1 MDKDNRQEK
10 DISTKSFPILDQY
23 TNYMQAVK
31 GRSVLTLKEYRYDL
45 LLFFRFLK
53 SDRNQVEKDIP
64 FDQIPLDDI
73 DADYLRSVST
83 DDLFAFLIFLSRER
97 NASAANRARKVATLK
112 SFFKYLYQ
120 KQKMIPENPAEELDS
135 PKIGKKLPRHLS
147 LEESVQLLQTTESE
161 DAQSS
166 ERDYCMIT
174 FFLNCGMRL
183 SELAGINLTDIHENT
198 LTVIGK
204 GNKERMI
211 YLNQACLTSLN
222 DWLDVRK
229 TFRPEKIKDKK
240 ALFISRNGGRISTQ
254 GIQYVV
260 KKLIA
265 ESGLNPRMY
274 SVHKLRHTAAT
285 LMYQY
290 GQVDIRSLQA
300 ILGHASVATTQIY
313 THVNDEA
320 LQKAVESNPLAVVK
334 SENKTKED

>member
-1 MDKDNRQEK
+1 MNR
-10 DISTKSFPILDQY
+10 DRSISSKSFPILDQY

-53 SDRNQVEKDIP
+53 TDRGQVEKDIP
-64 FDQIPLDDI
+64 FHKIPLLDI
-73 DADYLRSVST
+73 DESYLRSVST
-83 DDLFAFLIFLSRER
+83 DDLFAFLIYLSRER

-120 KQKMIPENPAEELDS
+120 KQKMLPENPAEELDS

-161 DAQSS
+161 EAKST

-183 SELAGINLTDIHENT
+183 SELAGINLSDIHENT

-204 GNKERMI
+204 GNKERTI
-211 YLNQACLTSLN
+211 YLNNACLTALSE
-222 DWLDVRK
+222 WIAVRN

-260 KKLIA
+260 KRLIA

-313 THVNDEA
+313 THINNEA
-320 LQKAVESNPLAVVK
+320 LQRAVESNPLAAVK
-334 SENKTKED
+334 TEKIQEAE